1 MVTILQLLKWRK
13 IISIYRLKDVR
24 NIHNPHFRLIK
35 NRVYKVLYTINCS
48 KRFFLIFIFII
59 TKKNIYK
66 NIYKKVIL

>member
-35 NRVYKVLYTINCS
+35 NRVYKVLYTITPTEKINE
-48 KRFFLIFIFII
+48 
-59 TKKNIYK
+59 T
-66 NIYKKVIL
+66 